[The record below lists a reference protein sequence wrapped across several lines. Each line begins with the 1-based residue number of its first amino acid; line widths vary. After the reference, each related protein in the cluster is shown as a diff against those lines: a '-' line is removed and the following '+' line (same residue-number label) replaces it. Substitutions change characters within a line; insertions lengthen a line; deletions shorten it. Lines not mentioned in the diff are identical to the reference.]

1 MDQFVDVNLS
11 SFVVCSTWWLGQRI
25 VGVRE
30 QHQEQLIHV
39 CVSVGEGIKDG
50 GLVGK
55 VDRQVTGGSLEQLR
69 RFIDA

>member
-11 SFVVCSTWWLGQRI
+11 SFVCGTWWLGQRI

>member
-1 MDQFVDVNLS
+1 M
-11 SFVVCSTWWLGQRI
+11 
-25 VGVRE
+25 RE

-55 VDRQVTGGSLEQLR
+55 VDRQVTGGGSLEQLR

>member
-11 SFVVCSTWWLGQRI
+11 SFVCSTWWLGQRI

>member
-11 SFVVCSTWWLGQRI
+11 SFVCGTWWLGQRM

>member
-1 MDQFVDVNLS
+1 M
-11 SFVVCSTWWLGQRI
+11 
-25 VGVRE
+25 RE

-55 VDRQVTGGSLEQLR
+55 VDRQVTGGGGSLEQLR

>member
-1 MDQFVDVNLS
+1 M
-11 SFVVCSTWWLGQRI
+11 
-25 VGVRE
+25 RE